1 MFLAGEQCSP
11 LLDKA
16 INYANTQKKKSDA
29 LSAISFAYAGAK
41 EKAIKK
47 KTPRR
52 GDFALCGVRQRL
64 RAFDGAAF

>member
-1 MFLAGEQCSP
+1 MFLAGEHCSP

-29 LSAISFAYAGAK
+29 LPAFSFAYAGAK

-47 KTPRR
+47 KTPKQ
-52 GDFALCGVRQRL
+52 DFALCGVRPPTPAA
-64 RAFDGAAF
+64 RASL